1 VYELKS
7 FSFWLEQEREEMTC
21 GSRLA
26 LREREEEIE
35 RARDGLERTESGGCG
50 TLESG
55 CQDREPRR
63 WVQRNPEPKKMVA
76 A

>member
-1 VYELKS
+1 
-7 FSFWLEQEREEMTC
+7 M
-21 GSRLA
+21 LA
-26 LREREEEIE
+26 LRERKEEIE